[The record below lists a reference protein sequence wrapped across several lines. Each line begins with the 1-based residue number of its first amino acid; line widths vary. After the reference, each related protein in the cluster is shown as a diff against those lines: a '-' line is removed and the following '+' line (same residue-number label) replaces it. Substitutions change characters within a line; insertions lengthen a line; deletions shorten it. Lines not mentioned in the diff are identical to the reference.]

1 VSWKTASVSKEAI
14 GWGWRMGTA
23 ASHRHQV
30 TWTGSGERV
39 EKRAAR
45 RHDSVAVRGRG
56 GLIGAWVL
64 ELRGIVALC
73 LFAGLCRLRGFVA
86 SASRR
91 LPLVVS
97 NGRANHAALGRRGQG
112 RAGQSVADVSISRT
126 AVSRHGESLVD
137 EARIVEDG
145 RDVL

>member
-1 VSWKTASVSKEAI
+1 
-14 GWGWRMGTA
+14 MGTA